1 MSCYLRMHF
10 SKTCNCLGI
19 LMQTSPI
26 CTCAV
31 EAQGAIPT
39 CEGSVPTNKDLGCH
53 RELSAWYLIHN
64 PVLNRGEDPKL
75 QCVWHCAT
83 SPVFVCARDPFFPLL
98 AHCSVINQEHLI
110 SMGVITNTGKG
121 WMPLCWCQ
129 TLMASNFRVVARNLI
144 ISVISKEFKVVVK
157 KKVPHH
163 PGK

>member
-1 MSCYLRMHF
+1 MSCYLRIHF
-10 SKTCNCLGI
+10 SKTCNCLEI

-39 CEGSVPTNKDLGCH
+39 CEGSVPTNKDLDCH

-83 SPVFVCARDPFFPLL
+83 SPVFVCARDPFFTLL
-98 AHCSVINQEHLI
+98 AHCSVINQATSHQYGSDHKHWEGMNAVVLVSNSDGKQFQGGCQKSNHF
-110 SMGVITNTGKG
+110 SHFKGV
-121 WMPLCWCQ
+121 
-129 TLMASNFRVVARNLI
+129 
-144 ISVISKEFKVVVK
+144 
-157 KKVPHH
+157 
-163 PGK
+163 